1 MLFLFLL
8 QLIKLTSNS
17 KLKKLKKSFY
27 STFIA
32 ALIYIFTLST
42 KNDTLTE
49 EQVSEQNKLDITK
62 PKTTPILTSTAF
74 SGYL

>member
-1 MLFLFLL
+1 ML
-8 QLIKLTSNS
+8 I
-17 KLKKLKKSFY
+17 
-27 STFIA
+27 
-32 ALIYIFTLST
+32 LST

>member
-1 MLFLFLL
+1 ML
-8 QLIKLTSNS
+8 I
-17 KLKKLKKSFY
+17 
-27 STFIA
+27 
-32 ALIYIFTLST
+32 LST

-74 SGYL
+74 SGYLLLVFTILFILNAYI